1 MHHRESDDGNAHV
14 GHDGLTQMRSPKA
27 GKATVGAVGAVGVGF
42 FWGMNSK
49 IN

>member
-27 GKATVGAVGAVGVGF
+27 GKGNG
-42 FWGMNSK
+42 WGGWGGWGW
-49 IN
+49 IFLGDEF